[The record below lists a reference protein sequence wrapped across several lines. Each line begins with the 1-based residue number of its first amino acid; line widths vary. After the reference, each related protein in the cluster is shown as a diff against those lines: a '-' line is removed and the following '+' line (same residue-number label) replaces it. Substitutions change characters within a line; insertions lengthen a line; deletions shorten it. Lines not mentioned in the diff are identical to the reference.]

1 MTGFGP
7 DPGTIAVSPPV
18 PAPTWRRFAAAGI
31 ELVIAWVALTILVL
45 VAVPGEPDN
54 WTSDEEGTAGLIVL
68 GFLTVW
74 FNYLVLCEWRW
85 GRTFGKLVLDLRV
98 VGEDGGRL
106 SWNRSL
112 VRNLLRV
119 PDLLLAP
126 LLIPFSDRKQRLG
139 DRAAHTIVVMDEE
152 TTRPATP
159 PVIPPGA
166 PAPGSPETSF
176 GPPSGDVSPA
186 SADTTPG
193 WGPKRV
199 LGGLAALLALVFVE
213 AVVIS
218 AVDGGDSDD
227 LGLAASLTLQ
237 AALAATMVGVAF
249 AVARPGE
256 GWAAATELGL
266 RRPLHPAI
274 KASVL
279 AYFAYIG
286 CALVIAALIQPE
298 QEDVTREL
306 GADEGALGTIVAGL
320 LIVCVAPVTEEVF
333 FRGFMFNGLRRGT
346 SFAVAALVSAA
357 IWGVFHYTGEGSWG
371 VVLQL
376 TVFGIVLAWLYERTG
391 SVYPT
396 IAVHGFNNSLAFAIL
411 ISS

>member
-1 MTGFGP
+1 LTGFDP
-7 DPGTIAVSPPV
+7 DPGARAVSPPV
-18 PAPTWRRFAAAGI
+18 PAPAWRRFAAAGI
-31 ELVIAWVALTILVL
+31 ELLIAWVALTILVL
-45 VAVPGEPDN
+45 VAVPGDPDN

-68 GFLTVW
+68 GFLAVW
-74 FNYLVLCEWRW
+74 FNYLVLSEWRW
-85 GRTFGKLVLDLRV
+85 GRTFGKLVLDLSV
-98 VGEDGGRL
+98 VGEDGGPL

-112 VRNLLRV
+112 VRNLLRI

-139 DRAAHTIVVMDEE
+139 DRAAHTIVVMHEE
-152 TTRPATP
+152 STRPATP
-159 PVIPPGA
+159 PMRPEA
-166 PAPGSPETSF
+166 SAPGSPENPL
-176 GPPSGDVSPA
+176 GPPSGDMSPVRP
-186 SADTTPG
+186 DTS
-193 WGPKRV
+193 WGPKRA
-199 LGGLAALLALVFVE
+199 LGGLAALLALVLVE
-213 AVVIS
+213 AVVVS
-218 AVDGGDSDD
+218 AIDGGDSDS

-306 GADEGALGTIVAGL
+306 GADEGVLGTIVAGF

-396 IAVHGFNNSLAFAIL
+396 IAVHGFNNALAFAIL

>member
-1 MTGFGP
+1 LVL
-7 DPGTIAVSPPV
+7 A
-18 PAPTWRRFAAAGI
+18 PAWRRFAAAGI
-31 ELVIAWVALTILVL
+31 ELVIAWLALTILVL
-45 VAVPGEPDN
+45 VAVRGDPDN

-98 VGEDGGRL
+98 VGEDGGPL

-152 TTRPATP
+152 STRPATP
-159 PVIPPGA
+159 PMPPGGPA
-166 PAPGSPETSF
+166 SGSPQTSSGPHSGDASPAPP
-176 GPPSGDVSPA
+176 
-186 SADTTPG
+186 DTTPT
-193 WGPKRV
+193 WGPKRA
-199 LGGLAALLALVFVE
+199 LGGLAALLALVLVE
-213 AVVIS
+213 AIVVS
-218 AVDGGDSDD
+218 AIDGGDSDS

-306 GADEGALGTIVAGL
+306 GADEGVLGTIVAGF

-396 IAVHGFNNSLAFAIL
+396 IAVHGFNNAVAFAIL
-411 ISS
+411 MSS

>member
-1 MTGFGP
+1 LTGFGP
-7 DPGTIAVSPPV
+7 DPGAPAVSPLV
-18 PAPTWRRFAAAGI
+18 LAPAWRRFAAAGI
-31 ELVIAWVALTILVL
+31 ELVIAWLALTILVL
-45 VAVPGEPDN
+45 VAVPGDPDN

-98 VGEDGGRL
+98 VGEDGGPL

-152 TTRPATP
+152 STRPATP
-159 PVIPPGA
+159 PMPPGGPA
-166 PAPGSPETSF
+166 SGSPQTSSGPHSGDASPAPP
-176 GPPSGDVSPA
+176 
-186 SADTTPG
+186 DTTPT
-193 WGPKRV
+193 WGPKRA
-199 LGGLAALLALVFVE
+199 LGGLAALLALVLVE
-213 AVVIS
+213 AIVVS
-218 AVDGGDSDD
+218 AIDGGDSDS

-306 GADEGALGTIVAGL
+306 GADEGVLGTIVAGF

-396 IAVHGFNNSLAFAIL
+396 IAVHGFNNAVAFAIL
-411 ISS
+411 MSS